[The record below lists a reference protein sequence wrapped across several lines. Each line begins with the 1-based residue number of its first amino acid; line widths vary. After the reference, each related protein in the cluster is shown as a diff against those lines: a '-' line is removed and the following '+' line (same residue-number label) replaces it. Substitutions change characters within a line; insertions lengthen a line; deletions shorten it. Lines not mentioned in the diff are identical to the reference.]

1 MQTLQHVLEQLNG
14 VIWSWPN
21 DYPAMIILLL
31 GTGIFLTIRL
41 GFINFRAFGH
51 AIRVVKGDYDDP
63 DHAGDITHFQAL
75 TTALSATVGIGNI
88 AGVATAIHYG
98 GPGALFWMWLTA
110 IVGMTTKYVECT
122 LAQEY
127 RVEHADGSV
136 SGGPMY
142 YIEKGIGKGFRPMA
156 IFFAACAVISS
167 MGSGNA
173 VQAFTMADSFRADF
187 NIPTWIT
194 GAVAATLV
202 ALVILGGIKR
212 IGNVTSKIMP
222 AMAGIYFLGALMI
235 LILNAGEIPGAFG
248 AIVAGAM
255 QPSAAL
261 GGFAGATFVFT
272 LTWGVKRGL
281 FSNEAGQGSAP
292 IAHAAARTDE
302 PVREG
307 AVALLGPA
315 IDTMLICTLT
325 GLVIIVTGV
334 WKDQKE
340 STYPLNAQSN
350 VRVVHDKCIIGRGGE
365 LAADCKITGGRS
377 FALVAGRLQGARL
390 VLNDNFVNNTTIKTS
405 AEAQLI
411 DGKLEVSA
419 DGGLKVIDDRG
430 APQKAMVHG
439 LVSQNAS
446 LLTAWAFERGL
457 SPIFPFGGQM
467 VTLCVFL
474 FAISTAIGWSYYG
487 DRSIRYIFGPKSI
500 LPYKLAFVAMHFMGA
515 VFSLDVV
522 WGFGDAALGL
532 MAFPNLL
539 AILML
544 SNKVSA
550 MTKEYF
556 SRKHVP
562 YKDR

>member
-1 MQTLQHVLEQLNG
+1 MQTLQHVLERLNG
-14 VIWSWPN
+14 VIWNWPA

-63 DHAGDITHFQAL
+63 NHAGDITHFQAL

-142 YIEKGIGKGFRPMA
+142 YIEKGIGSGFRPMA
-156 IFFAACAVISS
+156 LFFAACAVISS

-187 NIPTWIT
+187 NVPTWIT
-194 GAVAATLV
+194 GACAATLV

-212 IGNVTSKIMP
+212 IGNVTSKVMP
-222 AMAGIYFLGALMI
+222 AMAGIYFLGALTI
-235 LILNAGEIPGAFG
+235 LILNAGQIPGALG
-248 AIVAGAM
+248 EIISGAM

-307 AVALLGPA
+307 AVALLEPA
-315 IDTMLICTLT
+315 IDTLLICTLT
-325 GLVIIVTGV
+325 GLVIVTTGV
-334 WKDQKE
+334 WKDQKDAI
-340 STYPLNAQSN
+340 YPLNAQSN
-350 VRVVHDKCIIGRGGE
+350 IQVVHDRCIINRGGK
-365 LAADCKITGGRS
+365 LADDCKVADGRS
-377 FALVAGRLQGARL
+377 FALIAGRIQGARF
-390 VLNDNFVNNTTIKTS
+390 VLNNNFANNTLIKS
-405 AEAQLI
+405 RDKARLV
-411 DGKLEVSA
+411 DGKLLVGSN
-419 DGGLKVIDDRG
+419 GSLKVIDDRG
-430 APQKAMVHG
+430 TELKAAMHG
-439 LVSQNAS
+439 LVSLNAS
-446 LLTAWAFERGL
+446 VLTAWAFERGL
-457 SPIFPFGGQM
+457 SPIIPFGGQL

-487 DRSIRYIFGPKSI
+487 DRSIRYIFGPKAT
-500 LPYKLAFVAMHFMGA
+500 LPYKIVFVAMHFMGA

-532 MAFPNLL
+532 MALPNLL
-539 AILML
+539 AILAL